1 MAGRD
6 PSQLEFTGAELAPA
20 VSFQGCYCAWQQYI
34 EHGVLDI
41 QQIRPE
47 VGISWQR
54 CRNLRLDPHPPLP
67 DRINPIELRERLYK
81 NQNLVKI
88 ARPSMENLY
97 QFVRGTGFEVVLT
110 DESGYLLEVLGDEEI
125 VKSTRTIHLCPG
137 GNWNETIKGTNA
149 IGTAIFER
157 RPIQIYGSEHYC
169 VAHHFLTC
177 SAAPIFDPDGRMI
190 GVLDLTGDY
199 HVANAHTL
207 GMVVAAVNAIENQL
221 RLQRATNKLYMAY
234 RYSNILLEHMSD
246 GLISVDNSGIVTEI
260 NARGGELF
268 GVVPE
273 AAKGRHISEITDNAG
288 GAVFPGLAGGADH
301 KFEELLIPTTG
312 RRVSAS
318 ASLLR
323 DELGMAIGAVAV
335 LREVN
340 NRRTP
345 ALLPAPKAGRLS
357 FDDIVGESPRIRE
370 SKHWAARAAKSPS
383 TVLIHGETGTGKEL
397 FAQAIHNASP
407 RADAPF
413 IALNCAAM
421 PESLIESEL
430 FGYEDGTFTGAKKG
444 GQPGKFEMANGGTIF
459 LDEVGDMPLAVQV
472 KLLRVIQEKKV
483 ARIGAAKERPV
494 DIRIIAATHR
504 DLEEEVRRGA
514 FREDLYYRLHVL
526 EVRIPPLRERIED
539 LPLLA
544 EHLAGRISRRVGR
557 SDIQIDSEFLRQ
569 IQDHT
574 WPGNVRELENAIERA
589 IVQAGDDGLLR
600 LQIGS
605 QPRPI
610 VVETQNAA
618 KPQAIRSLSEV
629 EREAIAEA
637 LTFYHG
643 NIQRAAAKLGICRNT
658 LYKKMC
664 EYNLG

>member
-1 MAGRD
+1 M
-6 PSQLEFTGAELAPA
+6 
-20 VSFQGCYCAWQQYI
+20 
-34 EHGVLDI
+34 
-41 QQIRPE
+41 
-47 VGISWQR
+47 
-54 CRNLRLDPHPPLP
+54 
-67 DRINPIELRERLYK
+67 
-81 NQNLVKI
+81 
-88 ARPSMENLY
+88 
-97 QFVRGTGFEVVLT
+97 
-110 DESGYLLEVLGDEEI
+110 
-125 VKSTRTIHLCPG
+125 
-137 GNWNETIKGTNA
+137 
-149 IGTAIFER
+149 
-157 RPIQIYGSEHYC
+157 YGPEHYC

-190 GVLDLTGDY
+190 GVLDLTGNY
-199 HVANAHTL
+199 RVANAHTL

-268 GVVPE
+268 GVAPSAV
-273 AAKGRHISEITDNAG
+273 KGRHISEVVNVQG
-288 GAVFPGLAGGADH
+288 SVFPVLADGADH
-301 KFEELLIPTTG
+301 KFEELLIPATG

-323 DELGMAIGAVAV
+323 DELGTAIGAVAV

-345 ALLPAPKAGRLS
+345 ALLPGPKAGRLS
-357 FDDIVGESPRIRE
+357 FDDIVGESPAIRE

-407 RADAPF
+407 RADSPF

-421 PESLIESEL
+421 PETLIESEL

-459 LDEVGDMPLAVQV
+459 LDEVGDMPLTVQV
-472 KLLRVIQEKKV
+472 KLLRVVQEKKV

-504 DLEEEVRRGA
+504 DLEEEVRRRA

-526 EVRIPPLRERIED
+526 ELRIPPLRERIGD

-544 EHLAGRISRRVGR
+544 EHLISRISRRVGR
-557 SDIQIDSEFLRQ
+557 SDVQIDSEFLRQ

-600 LQIGS
+600 LRIGS
-605 QPRPI
+605 QSRRV
-610 VVETQNAA
+610 VVETQNAM
-618 KPQAIRSLSEV
+618 KPAAIRSLSDV
-629 EREAIAEA
+629 ERELIAEA

-643 NIQRAAAKLGICRNT
+643 NIQRASAKLGICRNT
-658 LYKKMC
+658 LYKKMR

>member
-6 PSQLEFTGAELAPA
+6 PSQLELTGAELAPTA
-20 VSFQGCYCAWQQYI
+20 SFQGCYSAWQQYI
-34 EHGVLDI
+34 ERGVLDV
-41 QQIRPE
+41 QRIRPE

-54 CRNLRLDPHPPLP
+54 CRNLKLDPHPPLP

-110 DESGYLLEVLGDEEI
+110 DESGYLLEVLGDEKI
-125 VKSTRTIHLCPG
+125 VKRTRTIHLCPG
-137 GNWNETIKGTNA
+137 GNWNETVKGTNA

-157 RPIQIYGSEHYC
+157 RPIQVYGPEHYC

-199 HVANAHTL
+199 RVANAHTL

-246 GLISVDNSGIVTEI
+246 GLISVDNTGIITEM

-268 GVVPE
+268 GVVLS
-273 AAKGRHISEITDNAG
+273 AVKGRHISEIVNAQRS
-288 GAVFPGLAGGADH
+288 VFPVLADGADH
-301 KFEELLIPTTG
+301 ELGELLIPATG
-312 RRVSAS
+312 RHVSAS

-323 DELGMAIGAVAV
+323 DDLGTPIGAVAV
-335 LREVN
+335 LREVG

-345 ALLPAPKAGRLS
+345 APLPAPKAGRIS

-370 SKHWAARAAKSPS
+370 SKEWAARAARSPS

-459 LDEVGDMPLAVQV
+459 LDEVGDMPLPVQV
-472 KLLRVIQEKKV
+472 KLLRVLQEKKV

-504 DLEEEVRRGA
+504 DLEEEVRRGE

-544 EHLAGRISRRVGR
+544 EHLAGRIKRRVGR
-557 SDIQIDSEFLRQ
+557 SDIQTDSEFLRQ

-574 WPGNVRELENAIERA
+574 WPGNGRELENAIERA

-605 QPRPI
+605 QSRPV
-610 VVETQNAA
+610 VVETQNAT
-618 KPQAIRSLSEV
+618 KPEAIRSLSDV
-629 EREAIAEA
+629 ERELIAEA

-658 LYKKMC
+658 LYKKMR